1 MKLGVLGG
9 TFNPIHYAHLIIAEE
24 VRDKLNLDKILF
36 IPTYI
41 PPHKEVKPEEKIE
54 EKHRVNMVKLAIKE
68 NPHFDIEL
76 FEIEQ
81 KGVSYTHKT
90 LRQLY
95 KNYHIE
101 GKILFIIGSDLIPQL
116 NKWKRFDELIELCTF
131 VALERGNIEPKFY
144 SDQYPFIKIL
154 DTEISM
160 EVSST
165 EIRKRVRDNRSIKYL
180 VPSREI
186 EKYIIEN
193 KLYKV

>member
-54 EKHRVNMVKLAIKE
+54 EKHRVNMVKLAIKD
-68 NPHFDIEL
+68 NPYFDIDL

-90 LRQLY
+90 LKHLY
-95 KNYHIE
+95 KNYQTE
-101 GKILFIIGSDLIPQL
+101 GKILFIIGADLIPQL
-116 NKWKRFDELIELCTF
+116 NKWKQFDELIELCTF
-131 VALERGNIEPKFY
+131 VALERGDIEPKFY

-180 VPSREI
+180 VPNIEI
-186 EKYIIEN
+186 ENYIKQN